1 MTANRFPKLTLWRAI
16 TLAIFI
22 AGAFATYLRFVQG
35 LHASTN
41 LSDRMPWGMWV
52 GFGTLCGVGLSAG
65 AFALSG
71 AVYVLGM
78 ERYRPIV
85 RTAVL
90 IGFLGY
96 VSVMFGYMY
105 EIGLPWRFWHILI
118 YWNHASMLFDVAICV
133 MTYTT
138 VLTLEFCP
146 ALIEKIPWQKP
157 RELVLHWHHRVT
169 VGVVMAGVLLSS
181 MHQSFLGG
189 LFLISPGKLY
199 PLWYTHNIHALFF
212 LSAIA
217 AGLAMTI
224 VALYLSMRSL
234 GARIEYGILRELAR
248 VISLLLVVYVFFR
261 GLDLLSHGGAHY
273 LFLPVRETGYFWLEV
288 ILLAIAPVLLLQFEK
303 VLNTP
308 VYLYW
313 TCCLVV
319 AGFVINRLNV
329 CITGFERSM
338 NVFYTP
344 KWSELASTLLLVAGC
359 VIAFRYAVL
368 YLDILPRTIR
378 VMKPQRWLANGGE
391 AAQA

>member
-1 MTANRFPKLTLWRAI
+1 LWRAI
-16 TLAIFI
+16 TLIIFA
-22 AGAFATYLRFVQG
+22 AGAYATYLRFVQG

-71 AVYVLGM
+71 AVYLLGM

-85 RTAVL
+85 RAAVL

-105 EIGLPWRFWHILI
+105 EIGLPWRFWHIFI
-118 YWNHASMLFDVAICV
+118 YWNHTSMLFDVAMCV

-169 VGVVMAGVLLSS
+169 VAVVMAGVLLSS

-199 PLWYTHNIHALFF
+199 PLWYTRNIHALFF

-217 AGLAMTI
+217 AGLAMTVI
-224 VALYLSMRSL
+224 ALYFSMRSL
-234 GARIEYGILRELAR
+234 DARIDYGILRELAR
-248 VISLLLVVYVFFR
+248 VISLLLVVYVIFR
-261 GLDLLSHGGAHY
+261 GLDLVSRGGAHY
-273 LFLPVRETGYFWLEV
+273 LFLPVRETGYFWMEV
-288 ILLAIAPVLLLQFEK
+288 GLLAIVPLILLQFEK

-308 VYLYW
+308 LYLYW
-313 TCCLVV
+313 TCCSVV

-338 NVFYTP
+338 GVLYTP

-368 YLDILPRTIR
+368 YLDILPRVVR
-378 VMKPQRWLANGGE
+378 MVKPSRWIANGG
-391 AAQA
+391 AVAQA

>member
-1 MTANRFPKLTLWRAI
+1 MKTPKLNTWRVI
-16 TLAIFI
+16 TLAIFVT
-22 AGAFATYLRFVQG
+22 GAWATYLRFAQG

-118 YWNHASMLFDVAICV
+118 YWNHGSMLFDVALCV

-146 ALIEKIPWQKP
+146 ALIEKIPWRRT

-217 AGLAMTI
+217 GGLAMTV
-224 VALYLSMRSL
+224 VALHLSMRSL
-234 GARIEYGILRELAR
+234 DARIDYGILRELAR
-248 VISLLLVVYVFFR
+248 VISLLLVVYVVFR
-261 GLDLLSHGGAHY
+261 GLDLLSTGGAQY
-273 LFLPVRETGYFWLEV
+273 LFRPVRETAFFWLEV
-288 ILLAIAPVLLLQFEK
+288 MLLAVVPLTLLQIKK
-303 VLNTP
+303 VLDTP
-308 VYLYW
+308 LYLYW
-313 TCCLVV
+313 TCCMVV

-338 NVFYTP
+338 NVLYTP
-344 KWSELASTLLLVAGC
+344 KWSEIASTLLLLAGC

-368 YLDILPRTIR
+368 YLDIMPRIKR
-378 VMKPQRWLANGGE
+378 VVQPTRWIGNSGVAAN
-391 AAQA
+391 A

>member
-1 MTANRFPKLTLWRAI
+1 MKIPKLTFWRI
-16 TLAIFI
+16 VTIAIFV
-22 AGAFATYLRFVQG
+22 AGAWATYLRFAHG
-35 LHASTN
+35 LYASTN

-105 EIGLPWRFWHILI
+105 EIGLPWRFWHILV
-118 YWNHASMLFDVAICV
+118 YWNHASMLFDVALCV

-146 ALIEKIPWQKP
+146 ALIEKIPWART

-169 VGVVMAGVLLSS
+169 VAVVMAGVLLSS

-217 AGLAMTI
+217 GGLAMTV

-234 GARIEYGILRELAR
+234 EARIEYRILQELGR

-261 GLDLLSHGGAHY
+261 GLDLLSTGGAHY
-273 LFLPVRETGYFWLEV
+273 LFKPVRETGFFWLEV
-288 ILLAIAPVLLLQFEK
+288 VLLAIAPLILLQFK
-303 VLNTP
+303 RVLNTP
-308 VYLYW
+308 IYLYW
-313 TCCLVV
+313 TCCMVV
-319 AGFVINRLNV
+319 MGFVINRLNV

-338 NVFYTP
+338 NVLYTP
-344 KWSELASTLLLVAGC
+344 KWSEVASTLLLLAGC
-359 VIAFRYAVL
+359 VIAFRLAVL
-368 YLDILPRTIR
+368 YLDIMPRVVR
-378 VMKPQRWLANGGE
+378 VMKPSRWLANGGV

>member
-16 TLAIFI
+16 TLVIFI
-22 AGAFATYLRFVQG
+22 AGAGATYLRFVRG

-41 LSDRMPWGMWV
+41 LSDQMPWGMWV

-71 AVYVLGM
+71 AVYLLGM

-85 RTAVL
+85 RAAVL

-105 EIGLPWRFWHILI
+105 EIGLPWRFWHIFI
-118 YWNHASMLFDVAICV
+118 YWNHASMLFDVAMCV

-189 LFLISPGKLY
+189 LFLLSPGKLY

-224 VALYLSMRSL
+224 IALYLSMRSL
-234 GARIEYGILRELAR
+234 GARIDYSILRELAR
-248 VISLLLVVYVFFR
+248 VISLLLLVYVFFR

-273 LFLPVRETGYFWLEV
+273 LLLPVRETGYFWLELV
-288 ILLAIAPVLLLQFEK
+288 LLAIAPIVLLQFEK

-308 VYLYW
+308 MYLYW

-368 YLDILPRTIR
+368 YLDILPRTAHI
-378 VMKPQRWLANGGE
+378 MKPKRWLADGG
-391 AAQA
+391 AVARA

>member
-1 MTANRFPKLTLWRAI
+1 VKAINIPKLTVWRAI
-16 TLAIFI
+16 TLLIFV
-22 AGAFATYLRFVQG
+22 AGMYATYLRFFHG

-41 LSDRMPWGMWV
+41 LSDQMPWGMWV

-118 YWNHASMLFDVAICV
+118 YWNHASMLFDVALCV

-146 ALIEKIPWQKP
+146 ALIEKIPWQHT
-157 RELVLHWHHRVT
+157 RDLVLHWHHRVT

-199 PLWYTHNIHALFF
+199 PLWYTRNIHALFF

-224 VALYLSMRSL
+224 IALYLSMRSL
-234 GARIEYGILRELAR
+234 DARIDYSILRELGR
-248 VISLLLVVYVFFR
+248 VVSLLLVVYVIFR
-261 GLDLLSHGGAHY
+261 GLDLGSRGGAHY
-273 LFLPVRETGYFWLEV
+273 LFLPVRETGYFWLEMA
-288 ILLAIAPVLLLQFEK
+288 LLAIIPLVLLQIEK

-308 VYLYW
+308 MYLYW
-313 TCCLVV
+313 TCCSVV

-338 NVFYTP
+338 HTFYTP
-344 KWSELASTLLLVAGC
+344 KWSEISSTLLLVAGC
-359 VIAFRYAVL
+359 VIAFRYAVIH
-368 YLDILPRTIR
+368 LDIMPRIIR
-378 VMKPQRWLANGGE
+378 VTKPARWLANGGV
-391 AAQA
+391 AARA

>member
-1 MTANRFPKLTLWRAI
+1 MIAKLPKLTLWRAI
-16 TLAIFI
+16 TILIFL
-22 AGAFATYLRFVQG
+22 AGAYATFLRFASG
-35 LHASTN
+35 LHGSSN
-41 LSDRMPWGMWV
+41 LSDGMPWGMWV

-90 IGFLGY
+90 VGFLGY
-96 VSVMFGYMY
+96 VSVCFGYFY
-105 EIGLPWRFWHILI
+105 ELGLPWRCWHILV
-118 YWNHASMLFDVAICV
+118 YWNHASMLFDVALCV

-146 ALIEKIPWQKP
+146 ALIEKIPWEKP
-157 RELVLHWHHRVT
+157 RKLVLHWHHRVT

-217 AGLAMTI
+217 GGLATTVI
-224 VALYLSMRSL
+224 ALYLSMRSL
-234 GARIEYGILRELAR
+234 DARIDYGILRELGR
-248 VISLLLVVYVFFR
+248 VISLLLVVYLIFR
-261 GLDLLSHGGAHY
+261 FLDLVSNGRANY
-273 LFLPVRETGYFWLEV
+273 LFLPVRETGFFWLEV
-288 ILLAIAPVLLLQFEK
+288 SLLAIIPLILLQFEK
-303 VLNTP
+303 ILNTP
-308 VYLYW
+308 MYLYW
-313 TCCLVV
+313 TCCCVV
-319 AGFVINRLNV
+319 AGFVINRLDV

-338 NVFYTP
+338 NTFYTP
-344 KWSELASTLLLVAGC
+344 KWSELATTMLMVVGC
-359 VIAFRYAVL
+359 IVAFRYAVL
-368 YLDILPRTIR
+368 YLDIMPRIKRT
-378 VMKPQRWLANGGE
+378 MKPSRWLANGGA

>member
-1 MTANRFPKLTLWRAI
+1 MKFPKLTLWRVI
-16 TLAIFI
+16 TILIVM
-22 AGAFATYLRFVQG
+22 AGAAATYLRFVQG

-71 AVYVLGM
+71 AVYLLGM

-118 YWNHASMLFDVAICV
+118 YWNHTSMLFDVAMCV

-189 LFLISPGKLY
+189 LFLLSPGKLY

-217 AGLAMTI
+217 GGLAMTV
-224 VALYLSMRSL
+224 VALHLSIRSL
-234 GARIEYGILRELAR
+234 DARIDYSILRELGR
-248 VISLLLVVYVFFR
+248 VISLLLLVYVIFR

-273 LFLPVRETGYFWLEV
+273 LFLPVRETAFFWLEML
-288 ILLAIAPVLLLQFEK
+288 LLAIGPLILLQFEK

-308 VYLYW
+308 LYLYW
-313 TCCLVV
+313 TCCSVV

-329 CITGFERSM
+329 CITGFERAM
-338 NVFYTP
+338 NTYYTP
-344 KWSELASTLLLVAGC
+344 KWSEISSTLLLIAGC

-368 YLDILPRTIR
+368 YLDIMPRVTKI
-378 VMKPQRWLANGGE
+378 VKPTRWIANAGV

>member
-1 MTANRFPKLTLWRAI
+1 MKIPKLTFWRLV
-16 TLAIFI
+16 TLAIFA
-22 AGAFATYLRFVQG
+22 AGAWATYLRFAHG
-35 LHASTN
+35 LYASTN

-118 YWNHASMLFDVAICV
+118 YWNHASMLFDVALCV

-146 ALIEKIPWQKP
+146 ALIEKIPWART

-217 AGLAMTI
+217 GGLAMTV

-234 GARIEYGILRELAR
+234 DARIEYRILQELGR

-261 GLDLLSHGGAHY
+261 GLDLISTGGVRY
-273 LFLPVRETGYFWLEV
+273 LFAPVRETGFFWLEV
-288 ILLAIAPVLLLQFEK
+288 VLLAIAPLILLQFKK
-303 VLNTP
+303 VLDTP
-308 VYLYW
+308 IYLYW
-313 TCCLVV
+313 TCCMVV
-319 AGFVINRLNV
+319 VGFVINRLNV

-338 NVFYTP
+338 NVLYTP
-344 KWSELASTLLLVAGC
+344 KWSELASTLLLLAGC

-368 YLDILPRTIR
+368 YLDIMPRVVR
-378 VMKPQRWLANGGE
+378 VMKPSRWLANGGV

>member
-1 MTANRFPKLTLWRAI
+1 MKTPRLSVWRVI
-16 TLAIFI
+16 TLAIFV
-22 AGAFATYLRFVQG
+22 AGAWATYLRFAHG

-41 LSDRMPWGMWV
+41 LSDQMPWGMWV

-118 YWNHASMLFDVAICV
+118 YWNHASMLFDVALCV

-146 ALIEKIPWQKP
+146 ALIEKIPWRRT

-199 PLWYTHNIHALFF
+199 PLWYTRNIHALFF

-217 AGLAMTI
+217 GGLAMTV
-224 VALYLSMRSL
+224 VALHLSMRSL
-234 GARIEYGILRELAR
+234 DARIDYGILRELAR
-248 VISLLLVVYVFFR
+248 VISLLLVVYVVFR
-261 GLDLLSHGGAHY
+261 GLDLLSTGGAHY
-273 LFLPVRETGYFWLEV
+273 LFRPVRETIFFWLEV
-288 ILLAIAPVLLLQFEK
+288 MLMAVLPLILLQIKK
-303 VLNTP
+303 VIDTP
-308 VYLYW
+308 LYLYW
-313 TCCLVV
+313 TCSMVV

-338 NVFYTP
+338 NVMYTP
-344 KWSELASTLLLVAGC
+344 KWSEVASTLLLLAGC

-368 YLDILPRTIR
+368 YLDIMPRIR
-378 VMKPQRWLANGGE
+378 RVVQPARWIGNAGVAAN
-391 AAQA
+391 A

>member
-1 MTANRFPKLTLWRAI
+1 MTKTKVPKLTLWRAI
-16 TLAIFI
+16 TLIIFA
-22 AGAFATYLRFVQG
+22 AGAYATYLRFVQG

-41 LSDRMPWGMWV
+41 LSDRMPWGVWV

-85 RTAVL
+85 RAAVL

-118 YWNHASMLFDVAICV
+118 YWNHASMLFDVALCV

-146 ALIEKIPWQKP
+146 ALIERIPWEKP
-157 RELVLHWHHRVT
+157 RKLVLEWHHRVT

-199 PLWYTHNIHALFF
+199 PLWYTRNIHALFF
-212 LSAIA
+212 LSAIIG
-217 AGLAMTI
+217 GLAMTI
-224 VALYLSMRSL
+224 IALYFSMRSL
-234 GARIEYGILRELAR
+234 DARIDYSILRELAR
-248 VISLLLVVYVFFR
+248 VISLLLVVYVIFR
-261 GLDLLSHGGAHY
+261 GLDLISHGGAHY
-273 LFLPVRETGYFWLEV
+273 LFMSVRETGYFWLE
-288 ILLAIAPVLLLQFEK
+288 IGLLAIVPLILLQFEK
-303 VLNTP
+303 VVNTP
-308 VYLYW
+308 LYLYW
-313 TCCLVV
+313 TCCSVV

-338 NVFYTP
+338 GVYYTP
-344 KWSELASTLLLVAGC
+344 KWSEVASTLLLVAGC
-359 VIAFRYAVL
+359 IIAFRYAVL
-368 YLDILPRTIR
+368 YLDILPRVVR
-378 VMKPQRWLANGGE
+378 VVKPSRWLADGG
-391 AAQA
+391 AVARA

>member
-1 MTANRFPKLTLWRAI
+1 MATKNLPRLTLWRII
-16 TLAIFI
+16 TLAIFA
-22 AGAFATYLRFVQG
+22 AGAWATYLRFFQG

-118 YWNHASMLFDVAICV
+118 YWNHASMLFDVALCV

-146 ALIEKIPWQKP
+146 ALIEKIPWQRTK
-157 RELVLHWHHRVT
+157 ELVLHWHHRVT

-217 AGLAMTI
+217 GGLAMTVI
-224 VALYLSMRSL
+224 ALYLSMRSL
-234 GARIEYGILRELAR
+234 DARIDYGILRDLGR
-248 VISLLLVVYVFFR
+248 VISLLLVVYVIFR
-261 GLDLLSHGGAHY
+261 GLDLVSNGGARY
-273 LFLPVRETGYFWLEV
+273 LSLPVRETGFFWLEV
-288 ILLAIAPVLLLQFEK
+288 LLLAVGPLILLQFEK
-303 VLNTP
+303 VMNTP
-308 VYLYW
+308 QDLYW
-313 TCCLVV
+313 TCCMVV

-344 KWSELASTLLLVAGC
+344 KWSELSSTLLLVAGC

-368 YLDILPRTIR
+368 YLDIVPRVVRTT
-378 VMKPQRWLANGGE
+378 KPAQWIANGGV

>member
-1 MTANRFPKLTLWRAI
+1 MSETKLPKLTLWRAI
-16 TLAIFI
+16 TLVIFA
-22 AGAFATYLRFVQG
+22 AGAYATYLRFVQG

-85 RTAVL
+85 RAAVL

-105 EIGLPWRFWHILI
+105 EIGLPWRFWHIFI
-118 YWNHASMLFDVAICV
+118 YWNHMSMLFDVAMCV

-146 ALIEKIPWQKP
+146 AVIEKIPWQKP

-189 LFLISPGKLY
+189 LFLLSPGKLY

-234 GARIEYGILRELAR
+234 GARVDYGILRELAR
-248 VISLLLVVYVFFR
+248 VISLLLIVYIFFR

-288 ILLAIAPVLLLQFEK
+288 MLLAVVPFILLQFNK

-308 VYLYW
+308 MYLYW
-313 TCCLVV
+313 TCCMVV
-319 AGFVINRLNV
+319 AGFVVNRLNV

-368 YLDILPRTIR
+368 YLDILPRAAR
-378 VMKPQRWLANGGE
+378 VMKPTRWLANGGA

>member
-1 MTANRFPKLTLWRAI
+1 MTGTKVPKLTLWRAI
-16 TLAIFI
+16 TLIIFA
-22 AGAFATYLRFVQG
+22 AGAYATYLRFVQG

-85 RTAVL
+85 RAAVL

-118 YWNHASMLFDVAICV
+118 YWNHASMLFDVALCV

-146 ALIEKIPWQKP
+146 ALIEKIPWEKP

-217 AGLAMTI
+217 GGLAMTV
-224 VALYLSMRSL
+224 VALYFSMRSL
-234 GARIEYGILRELAR
+234 DARIDYSILRELGR
-248 VISLLLVVYVFFR
+248 VISLLLLVYVMFR

-273 LFLPVRETGYFWLEV
+273 LFLPVRETGYFWLE
-288 ILLAIAPVLLLQFEK
+288 IGLLAIVPLILLQFEK

-308 VYLYW
+308 LYLYW
-313 TCCLVV
+313 TCCSVV

-338 NVFYTP
+338 GVFYTP
-344 KWSELASTLLLVAGC
+344 KWSELASTLMMIAGC

-368 YLDILPRTIR
+368 YLDILPRVVR
-378 VMKPQRWLANGGE
+378 VMKPSRWLANGG
-391 AAQA
+391 AAAHA

>member
-1 MTANRFPKLTLWRAI
+1 MKTPKLTTWRII
-16 TLAIFI
+16 TLAIFV
-22 AGAFATYLRFVQG
+22 AGAWATYLRFAHG
-35 LHASTN
+35 LQASTN

-105 EIGLPWRFWHILI
+105 EIGLPWRFWHILV
-118 YWNHASMLFDVAICV
+118 YWNHASMLFDVALCV

-146 ALIEKIPWQKP
+146 ALIEKIPWRKT
-157 RELVLHWHHRVT
+157 RDLVLHWHHRVT

-199 PLWYTHNIHALFF
+199 PLWYTRNIHALFF

-217 AGLAMTI
+217 GGLAMTV
-224 VALYLSMRSL
+224 VALHLSMRSL
-234 GARIEYGILRELAR
+234 DARIDYGILRELAR
-248 VISLLLVVYVFFR
+248 VVSLLLVVYVVFR
-261 GLDLLSHGGAHY
+261 GLDLVSTGGVRY
-273 LFLPVRETGYFWLEV
+273 VFRPVRETGFFWLEV
-288 ILLAIAPVLLLQFEK
+288 MLLAIVPLVALQFK
-303 VLNTP
+303 RVLDTP
-308 VYLYW
+308 LYLYW
-313 TCCLVV
+313 TCCMVV

-338 NVFYTP
+338 NVLYTP
-344 KWSELASTLLLVAGC
+344 KWSEFASTLLLLAGC

-368 YLDILPRTIR
+368 YLDIVPRVKRMVQPT
-378 VMKPQRWLANGGE
+378 RWISNGGV
-391 AAQA
+391 AANA